1 MKEREFIE
9 QVFKK
14 TDLNAKN
21 IYQYNKLTNAGF
33 YFVSCE
39 YKELQDEVEFK
50 YDITNKR
57 NIKEYK
63 NESLSLKY
71 ALIAQLI
78 EAVKQNDDYFFSIAP
93 DNVYVDIE
101 NRIAI
106 LNRDI
111 STDDSKN
118 DLSELRAFAAYLI
131 QNKYTYED
139 YI

>member
-57 NIKEYK
+57 I
-63 NESLSLKY
+63 
-71 ALIAQLI
+71 
-78 EAVKQNDDYFFSIAP
+78 
-93 DNVYVDIE
+93 
-101 NRIAI
+101 
-106 LNRDI
+106 
-111 STDDSKN
+111 
-118 DLSELRAFAAYLI
+118 
-131 QNKYTYED
+131 
-139 YI
+139 